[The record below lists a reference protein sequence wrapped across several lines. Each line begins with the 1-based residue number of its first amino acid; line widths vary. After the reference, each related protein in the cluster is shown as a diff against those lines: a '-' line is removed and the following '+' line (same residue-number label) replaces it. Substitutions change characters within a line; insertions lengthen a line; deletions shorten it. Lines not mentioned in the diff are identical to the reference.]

1 MEKEHLQS
9 QRAKDEKDVSRVS
22 QAQNNENYLIRNYK
36 KRTKERERK
45 KAMRE
50 RDSHAKEINYL
61 FKV

>member
-36 KRTKERERK
+36 KRKKERERK

-50 RDSHAKEINYL
+50 RDSQAKEMNYL

>member
-45 KAMRE
+45 NAMRE
-50 RDSHAKEINYL
+50 RDSQAKEMNYL

>member
-9 QRAKDEKDVSRVS
+9 QRAKDKKDVNRVS

-36 KRTKERERK
+36 KRKKERERK

-50 RDSHAKEINYL
+50 RDSQAKEMNYL